1 MLNGKKIL
9 VGVTGSIAAYKIA
22 ELVRLFVKSD
32 AEVRVI
38 MTPSAS
44 DFISALTL
52 STLSK
57 NPVLSTFT
65 SGEDGEWNNHVEL
78 GLWADIF
85 IVAPATANSI
95 AKMARGISDNLL
107 IATYLSARCPVCIA
121 PAMDLDMYQ
130 HPSTKEN
137 LQHLDAHQVRIID
150 AEYGELASG
159 LTGKGRM
166 AEPEAIHQFVEEF
179 FDKGLPLNGKTVLV
193 TAGPT
198 QEKIDPVR
206 FIGNHSSGKMGI
218 AIARKLRMEGAK
230 VHLVLGPVSQSFD
243 LTGLNV
249 SHVVSADEMYTAA
262 LALFD
267 SADVAVLAAAVAD
280 FKPESASGSKIKKSS
295 GGMDIKLT
303 QTTDIAK
310 ELGTLKKEN
319 QRIVGFALETD
330 NEVENAT
337 KKLESKNFD
346 MVVLN
351 SLNDAGAGFGHDSN
365 KITIIKKGNKLIEF
379 ELKSKEEVAS
389 DIVNSIVEII

>member
-166 AEPEAIHQFVEEF
+166 AEPEAIHQFTENF
-179 FDKGLPLNGKTVLV
+179 FNKELPLKGKTVLV

-218 AIARKLRMEGAK
+218 AIARKLRKEGAK